1 MSSVDSKYET
11 KYLRDHFTI
20 RHAIGEP
27 CGEWMGGVY
36 ICGCADP
43 KVGPRA
49 FCINCHHSV
58 KAVPKDA
65 RSGR

>member
-1 MSSVDSKYET
+1 MTEDKA
-11 KYLRDHFTI
+11 LRDLFDI

-36 ICGCADP
+36 ICGCAEP
-43 KVGPRA
+43 RVGLNA
-49 FCINCHHSV
+49 KCVNCYHAV